1 MATLFLAILVIAVA
15 VIFSAQNA
23 IPVTLKFVTWRF
35 SASLAIVVFLS
46 VLTGMVI
53 MGLLWMRASFRKR
66 LKRKEKSSDTAAAKE
81 KDGPSTQDTV
91 KGP

>member
-1 MATLFLAILVIAVA
+1 MATLLLAVLVIAVA

-66 LKRKEKSSDTAAAKE
+66 MKREEKSPDIATKE
-81 KDGPSTQDTV
+81 KDGPSTEETV